1 MLVIHI
7 DKIMKRIFKGLLYF
21 VLGLLTLII
30 LGLAYLYISSGS
42 ASKKNMAELGP
53 EAPTL
58 LIDSQSYRDLNKN
71 GKLDVYE
78 DKRQPVE
85 ARVNDLVNQMN
96 LEEKAGLMFITMTA
110 IGNEGELSE
119 TKTITN
125 PFGLPFESNSSLVV
139 KKKMNHVNTLQS
151 PEPKELVVWNNN
163 IQKLAERTRLGIPVT
178 HATDPRHGVPN
189 APGASIYTPY
199 FSKWCSYPGFAAI
212 GDTVLMREFGDIAR
226 QEYLAVG
233 YRLTLSPMADLAT
246 EPRWWRINGTFGED
260 AEMSAK
266 LTKAYILGFQGDS
279 ITNQSIECMVK
290 HFAGGGPQENGI
302 DAHFPPG
309 RQAYKGN
316 NFNYHLIPFE
326 KGAFPAKAAQVMP
339 YYGIP
344 VGQTSEDVG
353 FSYNKEIITG
363 MLREKYHFDGI
374 VCTDWGLV
382 TDQDILWMEGKPAS
396 AHGVENLTAIERVK
410 KIIDAGC
417 DMFGGEAIP
426 ELVVNLVKSGQISE
440 ERINTSVRRILREKF
455 KLGLFDNPYLTE
467 EGLSIFD
474 NEQFEEKGR
483 ESQRRSLVLLKNE
496 DNILPLAPT
505 TKIYLFGFNEEE
517 SKKYAGATTSLKDAD
532 VIILKLNAPY
542 DPKAARY
549 LVEKI
554 FHQGSLEFP
563 LEEKEELL
571 KLIQTKPTI
580 TVMNLER
587 PAVFPEINAA
597 SKAVIGDFSS
607 QDDIILDLIFG
618 QFKPNGKLPFELPSS
633 MEAVLNQQE
642 DMPHDSKDPLYPFGF
657 GLTFQ
662 EKINLNR

>member
-1 MLVIHI
+1 
-7 DKIMKRIFKGLLYF
+7 MKRVLKVFLYF
-21 VLGLLTLII
+21 IGSIIVLI
-30 LGLAYLYISSGS
+30 LGAFTYIYITSYFT
-42 ASKKNMAELGP
+42 SKNNRAELGP
-53 EAPTL
+53 EASLL
-58 LIDSQSYRDLNKN
+58 LIDNQQFRDLNKN

-78 DKRQPVE
+78 DSRKPIE
-85 ARVNDLVNQMN
+85 ARIEDLVSQMN
-96 LEEKAGLMFITMTA
+96 IEEKAGLMFITMTA
-110 IGNEGELSE
+110 IGKDGELSE
-119 TKTITN
+119 AKTIFN
-125 PFGLPFESNSSLVV
+125 PFSLPFLSNSELVV
-139 KKKMNHVNTLQS
+139 KKQMNHFNTLQS
-151 PEPKELVVWNNN
+151 PEPEELVEWNNN

-212 GDTVLMREFGDIAR
+212 GDTVLMRDFANIAR

-260 AEMSAK
+260 AEMSAQ

-279 ITNQSIECMVK
+279 ITNQSVECMVK
-290 HFAGGGPQENGI
+290 HFTGGGPQENGI

-316 NFNYHLIPFE
+316 NFDYHLIPFE
-326 KGAFPAKAAQVMP
+326 KGAFPANVAQVMP

-353 FSYNKEIITG
+353 FSFNKEIVTG
-363 MLREKYHFDGI
+363 LLREKYHFDGI

-382 TDQDILWMEGKPAS
+382 TDQGILWMEGKPAS
-396 AHGVENLTAIERVK
+396 AHGVEHLTEIERVK

-417 DMFGGEAIP
+417 DMFGGEAVP
-426 ELVVNLVKSGQISE
+426 ELVVQLVKSGQISE
-440 ERINTSVRRILREKF
+440 ERINTSVRRILKEKF
-455 KLGLFDNPYLTE
+455 KLGLFDNPYLTV
-467 EGLSIFD
+467 EGTAIFG
-474 NEQFEEKGR
+474 NEQFAERGR

-496 DNILPLAPT
+496 NNILPLAPI
-505 TKIYLFGFNEEE
+505 TKIYLQGFNEEE
-517 SKKYAGATTSLKDAD
+517 SKKYAGAITSLKEAD

-563 LEEKEELL
+563 QDEKEELL
-571 KLIQTKPTI
+571 KLIETKPTI

-587 PAVFPEINAA
+587 PAVFPQINQA
-597 SKAVIGDFSS
+597 SKGVIGDFSS

-618 QFKPNGKLPFELPSS
+618 QFKPSGKLPFELPSS
-633 MEAVLNQQE
+633 MEAVINQSE

-657 GLTFQ
+657 GITYN
-662 EKINLNR
+662 EKINFNR